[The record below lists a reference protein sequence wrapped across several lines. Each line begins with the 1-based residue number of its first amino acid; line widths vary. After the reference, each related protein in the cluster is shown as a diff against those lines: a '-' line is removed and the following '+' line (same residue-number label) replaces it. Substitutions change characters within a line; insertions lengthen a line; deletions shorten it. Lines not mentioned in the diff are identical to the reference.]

1 MQAFGA
7 GGPKPGKPLTHRDLA
22 EWLLDRYEFPSRGLR
37 AVAYGKLDAPLRE
50 ALQILEHAELVYLTV
65 RSERPDTWTA
75 TSSGLEA
82 LARGKDAVSHS
93 VLHRSNAD
101 APSRAQRLQEL
112 QSLHSS
118 GTISDAEYAAKR
130 ERILNEI

>member
-1 MQAFGA
+1 
-7 GGPKPGKPLTHRDLA
+7 
-22 EWLLDRYEFPSRGLR
+22 
-37 AVAYGKLDAPLRE
+37 VAYGKLDAPLRE